1 MSDQLSV
8 EVILN
13 DFDKL
18 KEMFNTH
25 QETLLWD
32 TFSNLDFNFNKTL
45 NALLDN
51 NNDILDI
58 PNDNTNQ
65 KKKKFRP
72 MDALAKIFKNNN
84 DNSHDYQPLD

>member
-65 KKKKFRP
+65 KKKKV
-72 MDALAKIFKNNN
+72 
-84 DNSHDYQPLD
+84 